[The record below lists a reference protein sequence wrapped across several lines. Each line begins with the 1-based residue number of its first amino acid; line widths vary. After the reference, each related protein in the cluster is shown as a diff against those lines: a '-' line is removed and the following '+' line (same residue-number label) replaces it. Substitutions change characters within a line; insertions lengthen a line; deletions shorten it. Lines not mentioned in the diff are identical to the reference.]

1 MYSISNKF
9 NNVYLKQEFNE
20 VDYSEAEEFDTPKY
34 LAWKPSKAMSIY
46 KIGSKM
52 PIRLVYNK
60 EKILTRINDGAY
72 KYFQDTKHLYVNAIK
87 EEDIASVLAQV
98 YQDKT
103 IPFDYQ
109 DYISI
114 CFDSYEE
121 QHQKN
126 IQITKYKEEIERL
139 KALVEKPDAIISAK
153 LNGSELATPE
163 QIAKNEEAKSL
174 VLKKLMK
181 DGFDISNV
189 DSDFSVIN
197 GVTKDNIKFPLV
209 VKSCENREHR
219 IWINPN
225 EWQQLFKPNS
235 MLWLHFGGGVVAP
248 VKAYELFTYQDK
260 LTLSFDTVNLMMDD
274 RISKIMEVLC
284 YFNKVHL
291 DLVSLNPNMQRANDM
306 EKYLFN
312 DNNIN
317 NSDLESSEI

>member
-1 MYSISNKF
+1 
-9 NNVYLKQEFNE
+9 
-20 VDYSEAEEFDTPKY
+20 
-34 LAWKPSKAMSIY
+34 MSIY
-46 KIGSKM
+46 KIDSKM
-52 PIRLVYNK
+52 PIRLVYNN

-174 VLKKLMK
+174 VLRKLMK
-181 DGFDISNV
+181 DGFDVSNV

-219 IWINPN
+219 IWINPS
-225 EWQQLFKPNS
+225 EWQQLFRPNS

-260 LTLSFDTVNLMMDD
+260 LTLSFDTMNLMMDD
-274 RISKIMEVLC
+274 RISKIMEVLR

-291 DLVSLNPNMQRANDM
+291 DLVSLNPNKQRANDM
-306 EKYLFN
+306 EQYLFN
-312 DNNIN
+312 DNNIS
-317 NSDLESSEI
+317 NSNLESSEI